1 MSRPYA
7 LRLTESAESD
17 LADIWSYIASEASEE
32 TASQFVGSLG
42 AHLEQLRHAP
52 YSGPPR
58 PQLAERLR
66 MLPHGKYA
74 VYYIVREFE
83 VVVVRVIHGARD
95 HAAMAMRGAF
105 QV

>member
-1 MSRPYA
+1 
-7 LRLTESAESD
+7 
-17 LADIWSYIASEASEE
+17 
-32 TASQFVGSLG
+32 
-42 AHLEQLRHAP
+42 
-52 YSGPPR
+52 
-58 PQLAERLR
+58 

-95 HAAMAMRGAF
+95 HAAMATRGAF